1 MKKLFAKPEA
11 NIYKLTCADV
21 VYTSLGAN
29 EIDTSS
35 AEETGD
41 GGLDLTS

>member
-21 VYTSLGAN
+21 VYTSGVIDAN
-29 EIDTSS
+29 ENDPGNATP
-35 AEETGD
+35 
-41 GGLDLTS
+41 GGNEQEY

>member
-21 VYTSLGAN
+21 VCTSLGAN
-29 EIDTSS
+29 EWSGE
-35 AEETGD
+35 AEAGD
-41 GGLDLTS
+41 NGVDI